1 MKIYKAALLGLSIS
15 LSLTC
20 IANAGV
26 KDWMRDKK
34 ERLTGQHT
42 AEQVAS
48 PTELPPVEVHEQQ
61 QKAQRVDGKRLTADA
76 AKGCAA
82 GAVMS
87 LLSGGLDL
95 RACAAA
101 AVGAGVQ
108 SVQQQLAQARQV
120 EEAAK
125 RAGMKAKVETE
136 QHTDRAGRQQEA
148 MKSIEIEYEASDL
161 LAMDAKTVET
171 MEKLS
176 NLFKGS
182 KGQLD
187 IRIEG
192 TNPACLALL
201 TELDKRGALDRHL
214 VDNQCGRSASHKLV
228 ITSLTKGG
236 K

>member
-1 MKIYKAALLGLSIS
+1 MKIYKATLLGLSIS

-42 AEQVAS
+42 TEQVDS
-48 PTELPPVEVHEQQ
+48 PTNLPPVEVHEQRQ
-61 QKAQRVDGKRLTADA
+61 GRVDGKRLTSDA

-120 EEAAK
+120 EEAAR

-136 QHTDRAGRQQEA
+136 QHTDRSGRQQEA

-201 TELDKRGALDRHL
+201 SELDKRGALDRHL
-214 VDNQCGRSASHKLV
+214 VDNHCGRSASHKLV

-236 K
+236 R

>member
-1 MKIYKAALLGLSIS
+1 MKIYKATLLGLSIS

-26 KDWMRDKK
+26 KEWMRDKK
-34 ERLTGQHT
+34 ERLTGQQT
-42 AEQVAS
+42 TEQVGS
-48 PTELPPVEVHEQQ
+48 PTDLPPVEVHEQRQ
-61 QKAQRVDGKRLTADA
+61 GRVDGKRLTADA

-120 EEAAK
+120 EEAAR

-136 QHTDRAGRQQEA
+136 QHTDRSGRQQEA

-161 LAMDAKTVET
+161 LAMDAKTTET

-192 TNPACLALL
+192 TNPACLSLL
-201 TELDKRGALDRHL
+201 SELDKRGALDRHL
-214 VDNQCGRSASHKLV
+214 VDNQCGRSTSHKLV

-236 K
+236 R